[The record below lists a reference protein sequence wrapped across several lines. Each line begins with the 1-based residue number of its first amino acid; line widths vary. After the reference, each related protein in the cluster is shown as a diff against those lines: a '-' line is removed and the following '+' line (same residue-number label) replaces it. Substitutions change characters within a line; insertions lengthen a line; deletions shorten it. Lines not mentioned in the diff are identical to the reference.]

1 MVWQKISKDKQRPIC
16 FILYVR
22 SLHERNCQTQQSLP
36 DNLLKHL
43 IFPYNI
49 CIRKDGRRL
58 VICKFGKIYLP
69 IWWSPENLIIY
80 VNRMPFISEHSNK
93 MPFSSYNIFENHL
106 DRGLSG
112 FKSFLERDFSS
123 LFWQNYCFFW
133 LFSYLTFEVFLNKV
147 TSSGIYKS
155 LIL

>member
-1 MVWQKISKDKQRPIC
+1 MFYPIC
-16 FILYVR
+16 TIIAWEKLSNSTKSSWQFTKTPDISISY
-22 SLHERNCQTQQSLP
+22 LHQ
-36 DNLLKHL
+36 KGWV
-43 IFPYNI
+43 IW
-49 CIRKDGRRL
+49 RRL

-112 FKSFLERDFSS
+112 FKSFLERDFAY
-123 LFWQNYCFFW
+123 YCLTFLIF
-133 LFSYLTFEVFLNKV
+133 TFEVFLNKV
-147 TSSGIYKS
+147 NLKWF
-155 LIL
+155 LQDKQNN